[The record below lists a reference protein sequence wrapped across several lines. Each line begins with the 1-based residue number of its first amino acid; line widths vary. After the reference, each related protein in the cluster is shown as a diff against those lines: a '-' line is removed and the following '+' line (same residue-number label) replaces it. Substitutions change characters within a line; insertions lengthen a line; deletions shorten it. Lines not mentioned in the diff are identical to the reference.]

1 MQKGAQLMAK
11 VNELSGLIERELT
24 AYSKGSTETVKNA
37 VRESASEIKNEISS
51 QAPVGKSGKYAKSWR
66 TKKTAETDTSVTY
79 TVYANKDGYRLAHLL
94 EFGHA
99 TRNGGRTS
107 GKPHIKPAEEKGE
120 KDLLEK
126 IRGDLS

>member
-1 MQKGAQLMAK
+1 MAK
-11 VNELSGLIERELT
+11 VNELSGLIEKELT
-24 AYSKGSTETVKNA
+24 AYRENSTDVVKKSVKEA
-37 VRESASEIKNEISS
+37 ATEIKNEISDH
-51 QAPVGKSGKYAKSWR
+51 APVGTSGKYAKSWR

-120 KDLLEK
+120 KDLMDK
-126 IRGDLS
+126 IRGGL

>member
-1 MQKGAQLMAK
+1 MTK
-11 VNELSGLIERELT
+11 VDELSGLIEKELT
-24 AYSKGSTETVKNA
+24 AYMKDSTDVVKKSVKEEA
-37 VRESASEIKNEISS
+37 TEIKKDISDN
-51 QAPVGKSGKYAKSWR
+51 APIGRTGKYAKSWR

-99 TRNGGRTS
+99 TKNGGRTS
-107 GKPHIKPAEEKGE
+107 AQPHIKPAEEKGE
-120 KDLLEK
+120 KGLIQK